1 MYLLRYERKRPTSS
15 SLSGFPYKR
24 YREKGL
30 SAHCL
35 PFPSPFFYSGISP
48 WSVSTIF
55 PCNFFFVVVGSK
67 SCVRKWFSF
76 GIVII
81 CLYSWDH
88 LKKGNELVRFRC
100 SPESELGFP
109 AFSGPCGT
117 GPASSMAYLKSG
129 PYAVNGI
136 GLMSGMDSLHSS
148 MGYPPGKRN
157 RKRNFI
163 FRF

>member
-1 MYLLRYERKRPTSS
+1 M
-15 SLSGFPYKR
+15 
-24 YREKGL
+24 REKDRRQAVCQDSRTKDTEKKACRL
-30 SAHCL
+30 IVCRFH
-35 PFPSPFFYSGISP
+35 PFFFIPASHRDLFQLFFHVI
-48 WSVSTIF
+48 
-55 PCNFFFVVVGSK
+55 FFFVVVGSK

-157 RKRNFI
+157 RNTKFNF
-163 FRF
+163 